1 MNSTRRKDL
10 PRSHEVGPEPSAR
23 PQARSRRSDG
33 DTMSDARDRRVSPDV
48 IRWSNP
54 PFWARSIIGVVFAGV
69 SLVMRAAARVYFSRL
84 QVRHREHFPRH
95 GPVLIVANH
104 PAMWTD
110 VIVLDVALGRKL
122 HFLAQSQLF
131 QPWLRGALLALHGAL
146 PVTPSHE
153 RPEAAALNAET
164 FHTCEHLF
172 ARGEVVAMFPEG
184 ISLTDRR
191 VLDLRPGAARIAL
204 NQALQEDATCL
215 PVVIPV
221 GLHYAD
227 RHAYGSVVT
236 VSVGEPVDL
245 APFVRLARLDQDGAV
260 RALTDTFHRA
270 LCSLTLDLPEPELAA
285 AVTGLEPVAGLSGTH
300 GAWELASAQRVAA
313 QLARLR
319 TANPRRFGAL
329 LRHCRA
335 YRRAREALRLS
346 DRALHWDPGAAPWRQ
361 RTSVLS
367 ALAFLGA
374 PFAALGMAIHGPAWA
389 LGEWVAHKVDHEP
402 VRFTFARISSG
413 MVLYPVTW
421 GLLGWALVSSGLLDW
436 RHALLVVAATALV
449 GLWTLSWGVMVA
461 RLLQRLRR
469 LNIEAEH
476 PRLVHRARV
485 EQRALLI
492 HLAVLRRLPDQP
504 PPTPSAGLATA
515 GAFPG
520 GHA

>member
-1 MNSTRRKDL
+1 
-10 PRSHEVGPEPSAR
+10 
-23 PQARSRRSDG
+23 
-33 DTMSDARDRRVSPDV
+33 MSDARDRRVSPDV

-84 QVRHREHFPRH
+84 QVRHRARFPRH

-191 VLDLRPGAARIAL
+191 VLNLRPGAARIAL

-285 AVTGLEPVAGLSGTH
+285 AVTGLEPVAGLLGH
-300 GAWELASAQRVAA
+300 
-313 QLARLR
+313 
-319 TANPRRFGAL
+319 PRRMGA
-329 LRHCRA
+329 RERA
-335 YRRAREALRLS
+335 ARRGTTRSTAHGESPPLRRAAASLPSLS
-346 DRALHWDPGAAPWRQ
+346 SGARSAPPERP
-361 RTSVLS
+361 R
-367 ALAFLGA
+367 
-374 PFAALGMAIHGPAWA
+374 AALGSGRGAMASAHERVVGARVPRCTVRGPRD
-389 LGEWVAHKVDHEP
+389 G
-402 VRFTFARISSG
+402 
-413 MVLYPVTW
+413 
-421 GLLGWALVSSGLLDW
+421 
-436 RHALLVVAATALV
+436 
-449 GLWTLSWGVMVA
+449 
-461 RLLQRLRR
+461 
-469 LNIEAEH
+469 H
-476 PRLVHRARV
+476 PRPGVGAGRMGRAQGR
-485 EQRALLI
+485 
-492 HLAVLRRLPDQP
+492 P
-504 PPTPSAGLATA
+504 
-515 GAFPG
+515 
-520 GHA
+520 